1 MESIRRVS
9 ACVIAVNEQRGEGNT
24 RQTLTF
30 KGSTELT
37 FLSGAERG
45 TTFVYTSTCSS
56 STACLTQ
63 VNHFPQFHT

>member
-9 ACVIAVNEQRGEGNT
+9 ACGIAVNEQRSEGNT

-37 FLSGAERG
+37 CLSVAGRG
-45 TTFVYTSTCSS
+45 TTFV
-56 STACLTQ
+56 
-63 VNHFPQFHT
+63 